1 MKRPTQSTPGTVR
14 LEGIQARALEKG
26 RNRLVVTGVV
36 LTLAYALITWRLV
49 DLTVLAPATEPR
61 LSRMTTEEPARAL
74 SAVGRANI
82 VDRSGIVLATSLP
95 TVSLFANP
103 TDVLDAA
110 EATRR
115 LVKVLPNLDRDRLR
129 AKLSADGTFVWIK
142 RNLTPKQH
150 YRVNRLGLPGLY
162 FQRAERRVYPNG
174 REASHILG
182 LTDVDG
188 RGLSGVERQFDRRLR
203 GRADDLALSIDIRI
217 QAVLRHELQGAVEE
231 FSARGA
237 SGVVMDVESGEIL
250 SLVSLPDFDP
260 NVTASAHGD
269 AAFNNATKGVY
280 EMGSTFKLFTTAM
293 ALDSGTVGID
303 DGYDASKPI
312 RVSRFTISDYHA
324 KNRWLSV
331 PEILVYSS
339 NIGAAKMA
347 LDVGAKTQKAYL
359 RRLGLLD
366 PATIELP
373 EVGTPLM
380 PARWRDINTM
390 TISYGHG
397 IAVSPLQLA
406 SAVATVVNGGTR
418 RPSTVVRRDG
428 PVPAGDRVLSD
439 ETSRHMR
446 DLMRL
451 VVRHG
456 TGRNAEARGY
466 LVGGKTGTAE
476 KLEVGGY
483 RQGNLISSF
492 VGVFPMTQPRYVV
505 LALLDEPKGTTRT
518 HGYATGGWV
527 AAPVVGRVIG
537 RMAPLVG
544 LAPIDETETPD
555 AGPSLFVKTQATDT
569 AQGRNLATN

>member
-1 MKRPTQSTPGTVR
+1 MSRHSSTVPTISGRGDGPVH
-14 LEGIQARALEKG
+14 LEGVQARALEKG

-61 LSRMTTEEPARAL
+61 LSRATDEGPARTT
-74 SAVGRANI
+74 STVGRANI
-82 VDRSGIVLATSLP
+82 VDRTGIVLATSLP
-95 TVSLFANP
+95 TVSLYANP
-103 TDVLDAA
+103 ADVLDAA

-115 LVKVLPNLDRDRLR
+115 LAAVLPDLDRDRLR
-129 AKLSADGTFVWIK
+129 AKLSTDGTFVWIK

-150 YRVNRLGLPGLY
+150 YKVNRLGLPGLY
-162 FQRAERRVYPNG
+162 FQRAERRVYPHG
-174 REASHILG
+174 REASHLLG
-182 LTDVDG
+182 LTDIDG
-188 RGLSGVERQFDRRLR
+188 RGLSGVEKNFDRRLR
-203 GRADDLALSIDIRI
+203 GGADDLALSIDIRI
-217 QAVLRHELQGAVEE
+217 QAVLRHELSKSVTE

-237 SGVVMDVESGEIL
+237 AGVVMDVNSGEVL
-250 SLVSLPDFDP
+250 GLVSLPDFDP
-260 NVTASAHGD
+260 NDTASAHGD

-293 ALDSGTVGID
+293 ALDSGTVDLD

-312 RVSRFTISDYHA
+312 RISRFTISDYHA

-347 LDVGAKTQKAYL
+347 LDVGAKAQQEYL
-359 RRLGLLD
+359 RKFGLLD

-373 EVGTPLM
+373 EVGTPLK
-380 PARWRDINTM
+380 PVRWRDINAM

-406 SAVATVVNGGTR
+406 SAVATLVNGGIR
-418 RPSTVVRRDG
+418 RPTTALRSG
-428 PVPAGDRVLSD
+428 KSAPAGERVLSD

-476 KLEVGGY
+476 KLGAGGY
-483 RQGNLISSF
+483 RHGNLISSF
-492 VGVFPMTQPRYVV
+492 VGVFPTSAPRYVV
-505 LALLDEPKGTTRT
+505 LAVIDEPKGTTRT

-527 AAPVVGRVIG
+527 AAPVVGRVVA

-544 LAPIDETETPD
+544 LSPVEEDTETTTSD
-555 AGPSLFVKTQATDT
+555 S
-569 AQGRNLATN
+569 RCS